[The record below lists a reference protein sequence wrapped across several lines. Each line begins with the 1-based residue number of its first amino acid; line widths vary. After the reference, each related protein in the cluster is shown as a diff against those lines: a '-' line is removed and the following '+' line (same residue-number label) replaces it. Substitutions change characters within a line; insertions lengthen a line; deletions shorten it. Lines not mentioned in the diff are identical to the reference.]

1 MPFGETVHDRVTLEI
16 FRGCIRG
23 CRFCQAGYVY
33 RPVREKSADELIKL
47 AQTLIEKTG
56 YEEISLCSLST
67 SDYTELKEFTEKL
80 LAQTENKKVSL
91 SLPSL
96 RIDSFSVDLSKK
108 VSSVRK
114 SGITFAPEAG
124 TQRMRDVIR
133 KGVTEENLLNSVT
146 MIFNEGWTSVKLY
159 FMIGLPTETEQDV
172 AAIAQ
177 LAHKVL
183 DKYYELDKSKR
194 KKSPRISVS
203 TSTFVPKPFTP
214 FQWEAQ
220 DSIETTY
227 EKQKIVRANIHSK
240 AISYS
245 WHDADTS
252 FLEGV
257 FARGDRKLNKVL
269 LRAHELG
276 CKFDGWHEYFDFEKW
291 MQAFKECGIDPTF
304 YNLRKRSF
312 DEVLPWSHIDVGV
325 TSDYLKKECEF
336 AYKGIVTPNCREKCT
351 NCGAA
356 VFGGGVCYER

>member
-1 MPFGETVHDRVTLEI
+1 
-16 FRGCIRG
+16 
-23 CRFCQAGYVY
+23 
-33 RPVREKSADELIKL
+33 
-47 AQTLIEKTG
+47 
-56 YEEISLCSLST
+56 
-67 SDYTELKEFTEKL
+67 
-80 LAQTENKKVSL
+80 
-91 SLPSL
+91 
-96 RIDSFSVDLSKK
+96 
-108 VSSVRK
+108 
-114 SGITFAPEAG
+114 
-124 TQRMRDVIR
+124 MRDVIR

-227 EKQKIVRANIHSK
+227 EKQKIVRSNIHSK

-276 CKFDGWHEYFDFEKW
+276 CKFEFSVTVVASYTTFIAEPPTIYISPSAAEEGRDALSETLPLYWTAFSSLSFKAFVESLVDKPFPSSLSTLFSTL
-291 MQAFKECGIDPTF
+291 AFKASNSAVDGTRPAAAFAFAHASFACTIREVKTGV
-304 YNLRKRSF
+304 RSSAAIS
-312 DEVLPWSHIDVGV
+312 VSSYTPQALPF
-325 TSDYLKKECEF
+325 LLM
-336 AYKGIVTPNCREKCT
+336 
-351 NCGAA
+351 
-356 VFGGGVCYER
+356 